1 MNIFTIYPNP
11 VKDNFTV
18 KFADFAKGDF
28 TLMICSVIGTQE
40 RVLKLN
46 INGGEHDYEVGV
58 GDLASGVHFLL
69 IDDKYGTYV
78 QKLVKS

>member
-28 TLMICSVIGTQE
+28 KLMICSIVGKPE
-40 RVLKLN
+40 RILNLN
-46 INGGEHDYEVGV
+46 INGGGHERNVEVD
-58 GDLASGVHFLL
+58 DLASGVYFLL

-78 QKLVKS
+78 QKLVKF